1 VAAGRS
7 RLFAPVPAGFSPMTG
22 LIKRR
27 DVLKA
32 GVTGALALALRQKTF
47 AAEPPQRFRI
57 GIAATEWLARDHSVA
72 GYWKAAEAISALG
85 VGATEADN
93 GDAQLDSAYG
103 AKPLAFRQLSQ
114 RAGVRL
120 LGVYQAMLL
129 HDRARL
135 PEMLAKIRSDGR
147 FLKAIGAEYIALGW
161 DPPSAVDGKA
171 YERTPQDLRQ
181 AIRAANEIGR
191 ISLEENGIVI
201 AFHGE
206 RDIPKEMILELLEG
220 TDPKYV
226 RFCADVGH
234 LTAAGLDAVE
244 VVKTYSSRLA
254 VSHWKDFDPR
264 LPGPSY
270 LGNGA
275 KGDFV
280 EVGQGIV
287 DFPGLAKLYRQ
298 IGFTGWVML
307 ELDQTRMPGILV
319 STQGMKA
326 YVTDKLRLRFYPP
339 QHA

>member
-1 VAAGRS
+1 MAAGRS
-7 RLFAPVPAGFSPMTG
+7 RLFAPVAAGFSPMTE

-32 GVTGALALALRQKTF
+32 GVTGALALALKQKTF
-47 AAEPPQRFRI
+47 AAEPPQRFKI

-72 GYWKAAEAISALG
+72 GYWKAADAISALG

-93 GDAQLDSAYG
+93 GDAQLDSAYA

-129 HDRARL
+129 HDRAKL

-161 DPPSAVDGKA
+161 DAPSAVNGKA

-206 RDIPKEMILELLEG
+206 RDIPKQMILEL
-220 TDPKYV
+220 
-226 RFCADVGH
+226 
-234 LTAAGLDAVE
+234 
-244 VVKTYSSRLA
+244 
-254 VSHWKDFDPR
+254 WKEPI
-264 LPGPSY
+264 PHT
-270 LGNGA
+270 
-275 KGDFV
+275 FV
-280 EVGQGIV
+280 FVPMWGI
-287 DFPGLAKLYRQ
+287 
-298 IGFTGWVML
+298 
-307 ELDQTRMPGILV
+307 
-319 STQGMKA
+319 
-326 YVTDKLRLRFYPP
+326 
-339 QHA
+339 